1 DWSSDVC
8 SSDLSAAVSVHADRH
23 RSRSSAVQGSAF
35 DQMLW
40 VAHGAERNP
49 SLLPIY
55 LSYEIRFVTS
65 LLDFR
70 KSFRY
75 SREDC
80 PARCYTWLEKR
91 CAETALLLLQFF
103 SRKR

>member
-1 DWSSDVC
+1 
-8 SSDLSAAVSVHADRH
+8 
-23 RSRSSAVQGSAF
+23 
-35 DQMLW
+35 MLW

-75 SREDC
+75 SRGLSCEV
-80 PARCYTWLEKR
+80 LHMVGEKVR
-91 CAETALLLLQFF
+91 
-103 SRKR
+103 